1 MKRDLKV
8 PSWLLKLLR
17 WLCPADLSETI
28 EGDVIEQFHN
38 DVTRV
43 GESRARLRAFLNTL
57 DFVRIGIISRHK
69 RSHIDGAHYSVNP
82 VGVPVEAIIRAFN
95 IDIDENQ

>member
-69 RSHIDGAHYSVNP
+69 RSHIVGPMLGHFFKFSLRGMKKNP
-82 VGVPVEAIIRAFN
+82 GHSFTTIF
-95 IDIDENQ
+95 